1 MTSTY
6 LPFSECIFLLK
17 LETFPIKINGMNG
30 VVTQWREEMVTEKN
44 GEAWK
49 ENSARF
55 TIGRGLFQLNMLL
68 FNQGRD
74 KTGR

>member
-1 MTSTY
+1 
-6 LPFSECIFLLK
+6 
-17 LETFPIKINGMNG
+17 MNG